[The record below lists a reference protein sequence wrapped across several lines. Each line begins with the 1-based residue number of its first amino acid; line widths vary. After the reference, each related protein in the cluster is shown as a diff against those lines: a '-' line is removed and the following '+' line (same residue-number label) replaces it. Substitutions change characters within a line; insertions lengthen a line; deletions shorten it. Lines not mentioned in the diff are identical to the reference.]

1 MTDIKELALRVAKEI
16 ALPAKHITFANEI
29 GYGFD
34 GDELA
39 DFAQRF
45 LASYLAEQ
53 EPVAWLFD
61 TEEDGKYW
69 YDRYQPCGRPVF
81 AAPLPEHAPMSQV
94 FMVTNRTSCVVFA
107 TAEQAH
113 QYIASFSG
121 SIGGG
126 MSITSVPV
134 ISEPA
139 PLPEQGCAECGKK
152 ASVGWA
158 LYCVKCAK
166 QIKDAPLLED
176 VLEMVERLRVVWGTQ
191 LGKEAADMLERLA
204 AGEQK

>member
-34 GDELA
+34 SDELA

-81 AAPLPEHAPMSQV
+81 A
-94 FMVTNRTSCVVFA
+94 
-107 TAEQAH
+107 
-113 QYIASFSG
+113 
-121 SIGGG
+121 
-126 MSITSVPV
+126 
-134 ISEPA
+134 A